1 MRIHWFPGHMTKAV
15 RMMSEEVKN
24 VDSVIYVLDARA
36 PLSCLNEAFEPV
48 IGSKTRLY
56 VLNKADLVARN
67 EVLKW
72 TDYFKK
78 QGMNCIYSDSLSKKD
93 AATIVKNLLSAN
105 AGIIERYKAKGV
117 NKTVRAM
124 VVGVPNSGKSTLINS
139 LSPVKRAATG
149 NRPGVTRGKQWIA
162 VGGGVEL
169 LDSPGVLYP
178 DFSDAPK
185 ALKLALIGSVRD
197 EVVDTVELAKEG
209 YALFKELFPEALEKR
224 YGTSLPADADAALE
238 KIALRRGLVLKGGAP
253 DTERAASALITDYR
267 KGYLGDLPLDKL

>member
-36 PLSCLNEAFEPV
+36 PFSCLNEAFEPV
-48 IGSKTRLY
+48 IGQKTRLY

-72 TDYFKK
+72 TDYFKR

-93 AATIVKNLLSAN
+93 AQAIVRNLLSAN
-105 AGIIERYKAKGV
+105 AAVIEKYKAKGV

-124 VVGVPNSGKSTLINS
+124 VIGVPNSGKSTLINS

-149 NRPGVTRGKQWIA
+149 NRPGVTRGKQWISI
-162 VGGGVEL
+162 GGGVEL

-178 DFSDAPK
+178 DFSDEPK

-197 EVVDTVELAKEG
+197 EVVDTAELAKEG
-209 YALFKELFPEALEKR
+209 YKLFRRLFPEALDKR
-224 YGTSLPADADAALE
+224 YGEELPADADAALE
-238 KIALRRGLVLKGGAP
+238 RIALRRGLVLKGGAP
-253 DTERAASALITDYR
+253 DTERAAAALIADYR
-267 KGYLGDLPLDKL
+267 KGYLGDLPLDTL